1 MANKLQWPEG
11 IVAKLGQSPA
21 SVVRMLNVVNGFMRQ
36 VTICYQFKNSADVS
50 ICLLRNVC

>member
-21 SVVRMLNVVNGFMRQ
+21 SVVRMLNVVNGFM
-36 VTICYQFKNSADVS
+36 
-50 ICLLRNVC
+50 